1 MKSLRSARAALVF
14 IGMLPGLFALAQTI
28 PINEVHEKL
37 PQKQQDSVMAVLQ
50 RYYSDDY
57 YVTPQIPNG
66 KVDSASGYFRL
77 YLDEQV
83 LGLLDCTAK
92 SCMKY
97 GIIFGTSGIYVNND
111 EYSDHPG
118 RYFIPYSSLKNMPV
132 TSGGFLEV
140 RIGTTSV
147 NVSGAGMRKKT
158 VIQLLNE
165 IKSKI

>member
-1 MKSLRSARAALVF
+1 MKALVSPR
-14 IGMLPGLFALAQTI
+14 IALMLIAVLPGLFALAQTI
-28 PINEVHEKL
+28 PVNEVHEKL
-37 PQKQQDSVMAVLQ
+37 SQKQQDSVMAVLL

-57 YVTPQIPNG
+57 YVAPQIPVG
-66 KVDSASGYFRL
+66 KIDSASGYFKL
-77 YLDEQV
+77 DLDEQV

-92 SCMKY
+92 STMKY
-97 GIIFGTSGIYVNND
+97 GIIFGVSGIYVNND

-118 RYFIPYSSLKNMPV
+118 RYFISYASLKNMPV

-147 NVSGAGMRKKT
+147 NVSGAGMKKKT
-158 VIQLLNE
+158 VVQLLNE